1 MYNIIARKQNDCNQL
16 YRRKAEGA
24 ALLARSP
31 WQKRWTRRC
40 GVLNKQTG
48 LRTVIF
54 RFVFQL
60 LMIHIIFRFAC
71 LHFLT
76 LLFKQFSSVRFGFR
90 IH

>member
-1 MYNIIARKQNDCNQL
+1 MYNIIVLKQNDCNQL
-16 YRRKAEGA
+16 YRCKAKG
-24 ALLARSP
+24 LPFSP
-31 WQKRWTRRC
+31 AHLPKARC

-48 LRTVIF
+48 LRIVIF

-76 LLFKQFSSVRFGFR
+76 LLFKQFSSVRFSFR